1 MSDDKPSWAGDQE
14 MRSSIHGTFAT
25 FLLLIP
31 VGIIPTLAIF
41 GIPQFAPVVASPLSD
56 GNENEYDS
64 SEANSGNRP
73 AEGLYQDLDSFHSTN
88 EDVVHVT
95 DPMKESAAI
104 PNRSVPREN
113 RTRNREANER
123 TVISNSRLPSWA
135 KDLPSKDSRQTTT
148 ALRDAV
154 PFEGASSR
162 RDVLPQG
169 ESSPRVSDSFA
180 SSRNMESNS
189 DEFQR
194 TEQTNDHHIRPLAN
208 DVEERVALP
217 SQRRSRGTPQEQ
229 GVAPSRENSGSEPL
243 TWQGAVQRLN
253 ELEIRNFR
261 LEPGRE
267 VNQFVFICSY
277 SSSDSPRVLY
287 RFEAEADEP
296 LKAVEKVLLQV
307 DEWQRRR

>member
-1 MSDDKPSWAGDQE
+1 M
-14 MRSSIHGTFAT
+14 
-25 FLLLIP
+25 
-31 VGIIPTLAIF
+31 
-41 GIPQFAPVVASPLSD
+41 
-56 GNENEYDS
+56 
-64 SEANSGNRP
+64 
-73 AEGLYQDLDSFHSTN
+73 
-88 EDVVHVT
+88 
-95 DPMKESAAI
+95 
-104 PNRSVPREN
+104 
-113 RTRNREANER
+113 
-123 TVISNSRLPSWA
+123 
-135 KDLPSKDSRQTTT
+135 
-148 ALRDAV
+148 
-154 PFEGASSR
+154 
-162 RDVLPQG
+162 
-169 ESSPRVSDSFA
+169 
-180 SSRNMESNS
+180 
-189 DEFQR
+189 
-194 TEQTNDHHIRPLAN
+194 
-208 DVEERVALP
+208 ALP